1 VTAIVVRT
9 GHCGHTE
16 SLKRPSSS
24 NPSHARNG
32 TRRSA
37 RPHVLLLLLLFLFF
51 PYFAFSGSSPP
62 VFDNKTPFKPRH
74 KTKMTYVS
82 ESQSFPPSPPPP
94 PPLFIFPFSYSLYL
108 ALSDNANRHKP
119 LPRDSRTLFPYVLT
133 PSLFI
138 PHHQHLQGCR
148 YYTKHRT
155 SPPARRGGHRSHSRS
170 FPVCLFHFYSLARLP
185 SPLAIACGTAVRAI
199 SADRSYLSSSVASS
213 PLSLS
218 RLFSCSWTTPSPS

>member
-94 PPLFIFPFSYSLYL
+94 PPPLSSYFLSLTPYI
-108 ALSDNANRHKP
+108 SR
-119 LPRDSRTLFPYVLT
+119 SRTT
-133 PSLFI
+133 PTDTS
-138 PHHQHLQGCR
+138 R
-148 YYTKHRT
+148 YH
-155 SPPARRGGHRSHSRS
+155 A
-170 FPVCLFHFYSLARLP
+170 
-185 SPLAIACGTAVRAI
+185 TAVRSFLMCLHLPYLFPITSTFKVAATIQNIELALPLVEEGIDLTREVFQSVFFI
-199 SADRSYLSSSVASS
+199 S
-213 PLSLS
+213 
-218 RLFSCSWTTPSPS
+218 TH